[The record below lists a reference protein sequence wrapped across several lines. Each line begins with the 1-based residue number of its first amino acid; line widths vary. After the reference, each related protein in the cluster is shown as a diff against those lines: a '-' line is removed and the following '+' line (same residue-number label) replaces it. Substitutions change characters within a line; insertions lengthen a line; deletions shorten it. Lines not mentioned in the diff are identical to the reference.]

1 MVLTFRDTKTITKM
15 KIKLI
20 LTAIAI
26 AIASFSF
33 AQTDQAVSVEDQV
46 KQQATELTEQMTSY
60 LDLSESQAQRMMGL
74 NMSMFKSKAAMESMN
89 LTDAE
94 KAEKIKAYEER
105 NNETVKQVLSE
116 EQYEKFKAKY
126 IDVKKNKVEKS
137 KK

>member
-1 MVLTFRDTKTITKM
+1 M

-20 LTAIAI
+20 LTAFAF

-33 AQTDQAVSVEDQV
+33 AQTDKAVSMEDKV
-46 KQQATELTEQMTSY
+46 KQQATELTEQMTTY
-60 LDLSESQAQRMMGL
+60 LDLNESQAQRMLGM
-74 NMSMFKSKAAMESMN
+74 NMSMFKSKAAMESMD
-89 LTDAE
+89 LSDAE

-105 NNETVKQVLSE
+105 NNETVKQVLTE

-126 IDVKKNKVEKS
+126 TQTKMNKAEKS

>member
-1 MVLTFRDTKTITKM
+1 M

-20 LTAIAI
+20 LTAFAF

-33 AQTDQAVSVEDQV
+33 AQTDQAVSVDNQI
-46 KQQATELTEQMTSY
+46 KQKATELTEQMTSY
-60 LDLSESQAQRMMGL
+60 LDLSESQEQRMLGL
-74 NMSMFKSKAAMESMN
+74 NMSMLKSKAQMESMN

-94 KAEKIKAYEER
+94 MAEKVKAYEDR

-116 EQYEKFKAKY
+116 EQYAKFKGKY
-126 IDVKKNKVEKS
+126 IDVKMNKVEKA

>member
-1 MVLTFRDTKTITKM
+1 M

-20 LTAIAI
+20 LTAFAF

-33 AQTDQAVSVEDQV
+33 AQTDKAVSMEEQV
-46 KQQATELTEQMTSY
+46 KQQATELTEQMTTY

-89 LTDAE
+89 LSDAE
-94 KAEKIKAYEER
+94 KAEKIKAYEQR

-116 EQYEKFKAKY
+116 EQYAKFQAKY
-126 IDVKKNKVEKS
+126 SDVKMKKAEKS